1 MAFLPKYYQ
10 SGKAHREIYGQHE
23 WCSTAPDLFMG
34 SSKLRAILL
43 MSFCVSNIIG
53 PLTFQPGGYTLPEY
67 IPAKISSMATGLLAI
82 AAILVLL
89 GLLWRENR
97 KRDREERDAG
107 GYEHVVDS
115 EFMDRT
121 DKEKREFR
129 YFFGEIFRGQR

>member
-1 MAFLPKYYQ
+1 
-10 SGKAHREIYGQHE
+10 
-23 WCSTAPDLFMG
+23 MG

-43 MSFCVSNIIG
+43 MSFCVSNIIA
-53 PLTFQPGGYTLPEY
+53 PLTFQPDGHTLPEY
-67 IPAKISSMATGLLAI
+67 IPAKISSMAIGLLAI
-82 AAILVLL
+82 AAMLVLL